1 MSQLNEKRRLLYWK
15 FCRTISPVL
24 TVRLFP
30 GRALRILTKNNK
42 KSRPFHTESRLRC
55 NGIHSLWE
63 SICCNLTL
71 KQPLWW

>member
-15 FCRTISPVL
+15 FSRTISPVL

-42 KSRPFHTESRLRC
+42 NCRSLHTQSRLRC
-55 NGIHSLWE
+55 IG
-63 SICCNLTL
+63 TL
-71 KQPLWW
+71 IYDGSYDVTTER